1 MNGEKEKLFQY
12 IALSLLNVDS
22 TDVNITEFK
31 SNVLAKLTNMEKAID
46 DMEKS
51 PLQNLIDKLSNIDE
65 QLCKQKAEINKNQT
79 VDRII
84 HNLYLMSKALEEKL
98 YDEMVKEFPEIKN
111 VTEDEVTDY
120 LKENDKFH
128 IRFGF
133 VD

>member
-31 SNVLAKLTNMEKAID
+31 SNVLDKLTNMEKAID

-84 HNLYLMSKALEEKL
+84 HDLYLMSKPLEEKL

-128 IRFGF
+128 IKFGF